1 MDRKVKGWR
10 SSGRRRPVFS
20 IAMAAALLAA
30 IFLVKVQTSP
40 WYVGMGDDSGL
51 FAYGGQRILEGALL
65 YRDIWDTK
73 PPGVFYLNALA
84 LALGSVTPWAIWW
97 FELAWISAS
106 SVVFLVVLQWL
117 SGKAVG
123 FVATLLF
130 ALTVLHPSYF
140 MGGNLTEVYALLPQV
155 LILACAAMYF
165 SKPRAGWL
173 LLMGAV
179 SGGAFLL
186 KPTYIALGLAALA
199 VINYR
204 RLREA
209 GLRALWREL
218 SLLGLGFLTPLAAV
232 AVYWAAQ
239 GALEDLWNA
248 VFRHN
253 LGYVE
258 QGFSLRG
265 LYGTVRMFLLVPP
278 LAPLSAIVAAAAGL
292 FAHGLLR
299 GVKGQKMQAP
309 AGAAGAHVKSKQVPA
324 PMSGPREQ
332 GELSVT
338 PIDAMQIDARSW
350 VFACAFLALPLEV
363 VFVSLSGRNFG
374 HYFITP
380 LPAMATASAYLLRKV
395 RLSWRTF
402 GEDRAWY
409 ATSLVFLGLLLGS
422 WGLEVLAKELPSLD
436 HLADIA
442 SRPLY
447 GSYWTDELEEYVL
460 ATSAPSD
467 AVLVWGYNPGLH
479 FLTGRRAPSRYLFH
493 AQLLTA
499 APGGEDR
506 FGQFIQDLHA
516 DPPALI
522 LAQEVSQHAIPF
534 FGASEAEFCSGCS
547 PEALQGLR
555 ALRAYVEKDYSLVD
569 RIGDWLV
576 YRREG

>member
-10 SSGRRRPVFS
+10 SSGWRRPGFS

-30 IFLVKVQTSP
+30 VFLVKVQTSP

-65 YRDIWDTK
+65 YRDIWDSK

-97 FELAWISAS
+97 FELAWISAV

-123 FVATLLF
+123 FVTGLLF
-130 ALTVLHPSYF
+130 ALTLLHPSYF

-155 LILACAAMYF
+155 LILACAAIYL

-179 SGGAFLL
+179 TGGAFLL

-199 VINYR
+199 VIAYR
-204 RLREA
+204 RLRED
-209 GLRALWREL
+209 GPRALWREP

-253 LGYVE
+253 LAYVE

-278 LAPLSAIVAAAAGL
+278 LASLSAMAAAGVGL
-292 FAHGLLR
+292 FAHGLWR
-299 GVKGQKMQAP
+299 GVEGQEIQAP
-309 AGAAGAHVKSKQVPA
+309 VGAKQV
-324 PMSGPREQ
+324 
-332 GELSVT
+332 
-338 PIDAMQIDARSW
+338 DARSW

-380 LPAMATASAYLLRKV
+380 LPAMAMASAYLLRKV
-395 RLSWRTF
+395 WLSWRTF

-422 WGLEVLAKELPSLD
+422 WSLEVLAKELPSLD
-436 HLADIA
+436 QLADIA
-442 SRPLY
+442 ERPLH
-447 GSYWTDELEEYVL
+447 GAYWTDELEEYVL
-460 ATSAPSD
+460 ATTAPSD

-506 FGQFIQDLHA
+506 FGRFLQDLHA

-534 FGASEAEFCSGCS
+534 FGAPEADLCSGCS

-555 ALRAYVEKDYSLVD
+555 ALRAYVENDYSLVD